1 MEQLRKIDLSF
12 NNFGGGLP
20 DSFSELANLETLDLS
35 SNVLTGKIP
44 NSFCKNPNLR
54 LNLKEL
60 YLEKC
65 VHRRNP

>member
-1 MEQLRKIDLSF
+1 MEQLRKRDLSF

-20 DSFSELANLETLDLS
+20 NSFSELANLEKLDLS

-60 YLEKC
+60 YLEQC